1 MQVNGSS
8 DAAATRSALKRS
20 PRMASAVANSCSAPG
35 HLLTGAGAQSHKVGD
50 ADGHR
55 VCDEVLPRQKR
66 LAPFW
71 LARPGPAAAII
82 CMHRRFM
89 SPVATL

>member
-1 MQVNGSS
+1 
-8 DAAATRSALKRS
+8 
-20 PRMASAVANSCSAPG
+20 MASAIANNCSALG
-35 HLLTGAGAQSHKVGD
+35 HLLTGAGAQSHEVGD

-55 VCDEVLPRQKR
+55 VCDEVLLRQKR

-71 LARPGPAAAII
+71 LARPSPAAAIV

-89 SPVATL
+89 SPGTTS